1 MGKHRGWSNVQ
12 LRVPDDA
19 EIAGAFIDAMNRCDH
34 EEAAQLLSEDAE
46 IALPGGVLHGR
57 QAWLDSR
64 RRQPPP
70 DQLTEAVEV
79 DGVSQT
85 TDSTDVSGRLV
96 QRWRETGEVA
106 NEMPVRIALVI
117 DGGLIRRL
125 ELKPER

>member
-1 MGKHRGWSNVQ
+1 MRRS
-12 LRVPDDA
+12 
-19 EIAGAFIDAMNRCDH
+19 GAFIDAMNRCDH

-46 IALPGGVLHGR
+46 IALPSGMLHGR

-79 DGVSQT
+79 DSVSQT
-85 TDSTDVSGRLV
+85 TGSTEVSARLV
-96 QRWRETGEVA
+96 QRWLETGEVA

-117 DGGLIRRL
+117 EGDLVRRL

>member
-1 MGKHRGWSNVQ
+1 MDARRGLIV
-12 LRVPDDA
+12 VA
-19 EIAGAFIDAMNRCDH
+19 
-34 EEAAQLLSEDAE
+34 
-46 IALPGGVLHGR
+46 
-57 QAWLDSR
+57 DS
-64 RRQPPP
+64 PP